1 MLPLLSL
8 LPSIVSGF
16 GTVAGLVAKYFPND
30 ADKAAVAQIQA
41 EIKVI
46 EDEVAEK
53 IRQHDETM
61 ANLEINKLQAQSED
75 KFTNRARPFGMWCAA
90 AGIGV
95 VFPITFTTL
104 LICVLFFGDAS
115 TRVLDLLDKLSV
127 SGYLSVFITL
137 TLGMFGLRGGE
148 KAFTMWRS
156 GKDACPPDEIM
167 TYDTKSKGKVGK

>member
-1 MLPLLSL
+1 MIPLISL
-8 LPSIVSGF
+8 IPSIVSGF
-16 GTVAGLVAKYFPND
+16 GAVSSLITKYFPND

-53 IRQHDETM
+53 IRLHDEAM

-75 KFTNRARPFGMWCAA
+75 KFTNRARPFGMWAA
-90 AGIGV
+90 SAGILV

-104 LICVLFFGDAS
+104 LVCVLFFNDAS

-127 SGYLSVFITL
+127 SGYLGVFITL

-148 KAFTMWRS
+148 KAFTMWRN
-156 GKDACPPDEIM
+156 GKDTCPPDEIM
-167 TYDTKSKGKVGK
+167 TYDTKSKGKVGR